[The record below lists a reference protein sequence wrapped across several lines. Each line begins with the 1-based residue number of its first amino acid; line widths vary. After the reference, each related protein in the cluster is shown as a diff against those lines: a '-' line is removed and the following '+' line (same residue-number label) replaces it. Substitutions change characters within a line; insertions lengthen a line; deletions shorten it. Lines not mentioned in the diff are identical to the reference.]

1 MGVRKCCVCEG
12 SIVNGRCR
20 DCGMPYRR
28 DEELYH
34 LNENRRDH
42 YKHASKEARE
52 KLEKLERPLSRQADR
67 GTVSRS
73 SSASGSSTRQTG
85 ASSGREKRQRQKE
98 SENTAYQRRYSS
110 AGRSGGISMSSRS
123 RSRRS
128 RLLIVVILVVA
139 ILGMLPGILSALSD
153 IVDDISYSFQGS
165 TQESYVME
173 EKLTSADV
181 APVGEYTVDF
191 FDQTVTAGE
200 YVIGQEIPAGIY
212 TISLISDQGE
222 VDLNLDD
229 YENGLFEFLVFSHE
243 EYDADYQVESF
254 EGLALMEGGELRL
267 EGAGTLNFYCE
278 EAYYTQNWT
287 QQENPMDISYE
298 VESEMEVGTDLEP
311 GVYDVVLEEGE
322 GDLRIQRGDE
332 YGFSLYLSSEAD
344 YGTREFRNLNLPEG
358 TVLTLEEYGDVCNVS
373 LRPSAVIYLEKE
385 NTQEE
390 SSETF

>member
-1 MGVRKCCVCEG
+1 MNSESKQGYSGAQQVTYQGWEKSVQDSLTQNERTGKVYNSSLSGNRKSPWKKVFSICVAWI
-12 SIVNGRCR
+12 IVGICIGLFIFLYFSNGIKI
-20 DCGMPYRR
+20 DF
-28 DEELYH
+28 EENNVL
-34 LNENRRDH
+34 
-42 YKHASKEARE
+42 KE
-52 KLEKLERPLSRQADR
+52 ER
-67 GTVSRS
+67 
-73 SSASGSSTRQTG
+73 
-85 ASSGREKRQRQKE
+85 
-98 SENTAYQRRYSS
+98 
-110 AGRSGGISMSSRS
+110 
-123 RSRRS
+123 
-128 RLLIVVILVVA
+128 
-139 ILGMLPGILSALSD
+139 
-153 IVDDISYSFQGS
+153 
-165 TQESYVME
+165 
-173 EKLTSADV
+173 TSADV

-212 TISLISDQGE
+212 TISLSSDQGE

-358 TVLTLEEYGDVCNVS
+358 TILTLEKYGDDCKVS
-373 LRPSAVIYLEKE
+373 LHPSERIYEPAE
-385 NTQEE
+385 GA
-390 SSETF
+390 